1 MRIIG
6 LLALCGTV
14 AMTCA
19 AQETFDVSGL
29 QSWDLDGDIDNQTM
43 ILLPTQGA
51 PFNVILSVSYDFTI
65 ETFGGSWFSEV
76 NARFGNSDGTFDGA
90 WPDTFTPAPGAN
102 ASGIQRF
109 TGSFETDFHLN
120 ADGEFHLS
128 LFESFDDNPDGIDA
142 VLLSVG
148 CSDYSGYST
157 CTPTHPDFLP
167 PNMAY
172 APLFWRL

>member
-6 LLALCGTV
+6 LFALCGTV
-14 AMTCA
+14 AMTCG

-43 ILLPTQGA
+43 ILSPTQGA
-51 PFNVILSVSYDFTI
+51 PFNVIVSVSYDFTI

-90 WPDTFTPAPGAN
+90 WPDTFTPALGFDLG
-102 ASGIQRF
+102 GIQRF

-128 LFESFDDNPDGIDA
+128 LFESFDDNPDGVDA
-142 VLLSVG
+142 VLLAGSTITL
-148 CSDYSGYST
+148 GYFI
-157 CTPTHPDFLP
+157 P
-167 PNMAY
+167 
-172 APLFWRL
+172 APGTGALIGMGGLLVARRRR